1 MLVVDNLSRPE
12 ELDRLLEEAD
22 RNQLEEAG
30 YNQLEEAG
38 YNLLEEA
45 GCILLEEAGCSSPTE
60 EHVLVASSSCGLRP
74 FVGAAVG
81 LCRLQHWVYDSGR
94 TDNKRRSSRIRWK
107 R

>member
-12 ELDRLLEEAD
+12 EFDRHLEEAD

-30 YNQLEEAG
+30 YNQLEEAGYNLLEEAG

-81 LCRLQHWVYDSGR
+81 L
-94 TDNKRRSSRIRWK
+94 
-107 R
+107 

>member
-1 MLVVDNLSRPE
+1 MEDIGLLVVDNLSRPE
-12 ELDRLLEEAD
+12 ELDRH
-22 RNQLEEAG
+22 
-30 YNQLEEAG
+30 LEEAG

-81 LCRLQHWVYDSGR
+81 L
-94 TDNKRRSSRIRWK
+94 
-107 R
+107 